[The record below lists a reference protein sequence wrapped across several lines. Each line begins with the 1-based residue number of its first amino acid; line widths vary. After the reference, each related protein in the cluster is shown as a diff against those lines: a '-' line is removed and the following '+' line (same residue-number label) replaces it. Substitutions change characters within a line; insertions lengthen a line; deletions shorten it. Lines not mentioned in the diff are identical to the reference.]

1 MTFMTENL
9 FSDIGKYFTELQHY
23 VASKIYLMETESFKI
38 GNLQFEIMKGR
49 VFLAF
54 RKRV

>member
-1 MTFMTENL
+1 MTENL

-38 GNLQFEIMKGR
+38 GNLHFEIMKGR